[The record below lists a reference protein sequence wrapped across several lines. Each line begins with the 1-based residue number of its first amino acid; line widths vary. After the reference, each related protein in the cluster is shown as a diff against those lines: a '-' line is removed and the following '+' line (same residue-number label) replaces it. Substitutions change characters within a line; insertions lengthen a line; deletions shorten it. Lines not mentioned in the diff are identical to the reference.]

1 MEHDTSDKNLNDNK
15 PDEHRVNNTL
25 EENYHRA
32 KADYYRHVLRKQDE
46 DFISKIQKIPDDWNI
61 FSEIRKNNNIII
73 SDTQK
78 KRLTDIKKR
87 KSWELKFESLNIF
100 FLINIEETV
109 LSCLNYRHL
118 SEEELAE
125 TIESANHITTE
136 FGSNITNFKHLLLS
150 LAKRSVSDLYYLII
164 SFRKYYYKQG
174 FIFEKDFISFCEDA
188 IKIVNEY
195 SKNMTSVSV
204 FTETRDNY
212 KMLFPKSSNTIGWKM
227 DEIAV
232 KKFFEDKEEPERYQ
246 IINHFKKRVSEAILF
261 KKKLKIDHEYVKYY
275 YNEHDGKVYRYNF
288 ITEAL
293 KIKLHENQIQ
303 QDVFDRFENIRNSFL
318 DIKRDFDIKGILEFG
333 PPGFTYIDTLEFI
346 YKCCKIIEFF
356 YLRSM
361 KYESLQALRTETLY
375 SIEHEYFS
383 YKS

>member
-1 MEHDTSDKNLNDNK
+1 VEHDTSDKNLNDNK

>member
-1 MEHDTSDKNLNDNK
+1 VNEDINNNISHSNEQKEDRVDN
-15 PDEHRVNNTL
+15 PL
-25 EENYHRA
+25 EEKYRKA
-32 KADYYRHVLRKQDE
+32 KADYYRHVLRKRD
-46 DFISKIQKIPDDWNI
+46 DDLINKIQKIPDDWNNY
-61 FSEIRKNNNIII
+61 SETRKSENLII
-73 SDTQK
+73 SDSQK

-109 LSCLNYRHL
+109 LSCLNYRYL
-118 SEEELAE
+118 SSEELGES
-125 TIESANHITTE
+125 IESANHITTE

-150 LAKRSVSDLYYLII
+150 LAKRSVSDLYYMII

-174 FIFEKDFISFCEDA
+174 FIFEKDFISFCDDS
-188 IKIVNEY
+188 IKIINEY
-195 SKNMTSVSV
+195 RKNMTMVLQFS
-204 FTETRDNY
+204 ETRNNLAL
-212 KMLFPKSSNTIGWKM
+212 LFPKSSNTIGWKM

-232 KKFFEDKEEPERYQ
+232 KKYFEDKEEPERYQ
-246 IINHFKKRVSEAILF
+246 IINELKKRVREAIFF
-261 KKKLKIDHEYVKYY
+261 KKKLTVDHEYMRYY

-293 KIKLHENQIQ
+293 KTKLHENQITPE
-303 QDVFDRFENIRNSFL
+303 VFERFENIRNSFL
-318 DIKRDFDIKGILEFG
+318 EIKRDFDIKGILEFG
-333 PPGFTYIDTLEFI
+333 PEGFTYIETLEFI
-346 YKCCKIIEFF
+346 HKCCKIIEFF

-361 KYESLQALRTETLY
+361 KYESLQTLRTETLY